1 MIWWILCKLKYFFL
15 FLCYRNVNKGV
26 NFATLLGIII
36 FRKGFNF
43 MLMTVLQNIIQ
54 ELWECLAI
62 LYSCVFSHSLTNNL
76 PAALV
81 VNYPHYLN
89 TSLLIGQICKL
100 LIGCW
105 SSSDFT
111 LTSFLDEMNL
121 AIFIFLSLVWS
132 ISSLPLAE
140 CGAYFTNKV
149 PLRKE
154 CEVTLNHVSRSN
166 VKVIIKWYKKLL

>member
-36 FRKGFNF
+36 FRKGLNF

-54 ELWECLAI
+54 ELWECLSI
-62 LYSCVFSHSLTNNL
+62 PYSCVFSHSLTNSL

-105 SSSDFT
+105 SSRDFT
-111 LTSFLDEMNL
+111 LTSFFGWNESCNFYLFISCLEY
-121 AIFIFLSLVWS
+121 IFSSLGWMWCILHQQSAFKERVWS
-132 ISSLPLAE
+132 DLES
-140 CGAYFTNKV
+140 CF
-149 PLRKE
+149 
-154 CEVTLNHVSRSN
+154 
-166 VKVIIKWYKKLL
+166 